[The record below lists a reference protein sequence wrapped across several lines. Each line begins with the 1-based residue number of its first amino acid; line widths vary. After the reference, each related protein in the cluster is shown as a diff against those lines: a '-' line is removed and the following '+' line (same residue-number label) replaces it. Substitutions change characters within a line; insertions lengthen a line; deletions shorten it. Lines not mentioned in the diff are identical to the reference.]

1 MVFFSHSEDAVDK
14 VTDFEI
20 ISILVG
26 DEGLTE
32 KDVNHCLK
40 NYKKLT
46 TPEWFQLVNGDYYV
60 FCE

>member
-1 MVFFSHSEDAVDK
+1 MVFFSHSEDAIDK

-26 DEGLTE
+26 NEGLTYE
-32 KDVNHCLK
+32 DVDHCVT

-46 TPEWFQLVNGDYYV
+46 TPE
-60 FCE
+60 